1 MAMIQSTRFEALGCE
16 VRLAVLDGRL
26 PRAEQAA
33 RRVLATVDET
43 YSRFRP
49 DSELSRLN
57 GRPEEEVLV
66 SPLLANAIDVA
77 LRAAI
82 ETDGLV
88 DPTVGRAMRL
98 IGYDDDFARIRGRT
112 ERIVL
117 HLERVPG
124 WKAVRFDPQS
134 RCVRLRRGVELDF
147 GSTGKALASELA
159 AEAVMSESRARGVLV
174 SVGGDVAMAGEVPR
188 DGWDI
193 LIADDSRAQPEGA
206 GELIALHEGAIATSS
221 TSVRRWIRGDIELHH
236 IIDPRTGLSA
246 VTPWR
251 TVSVVADRCV
261 WANAAAT
268 AAIVLGDSAIGWLE
282 AHGLAARLVA
292 TDGTVAVNRG
302 WPLTA
307 GAAA

>member
-1 MAMIQSTRFEALGCE
+1 MIESTRFEALGCE
-16 VRLAVLDGRL
+16 VRLCVLDGRL
-26 PRAEQAA
+26 TRAEQAA
-33 RRVLATVDET
+33 RRVLAKIDET
-43 YSRFRP
+43 YSRFRV

-57 GRPEEEVLV
+57 ARPEEDVAV

-77 LRAAI
+77 LRAAT

-98 IGYDDDFARIRGRT
+98 IGYDDDFTRIRGRT

-117 HLERVPG
+117 HLEAVPG
-124 WKAVRFDPQS
+124 WKAVRFDAGT

-147 GSTGKALASELA
+147 GSTGKALASELT
-159 AEAVMSESRARGVLV
+159 AEAAITESGARGVLV
-174 SVGGDVAMAGEVPR
+174 SVGGDVAMAGAAPFE
-188 DGWDI
+188 GWDV
-193 LIADDSRAQPEGA
+193 LVATDSRELLDGP
-206 GELIALHEGAIATSS
+206 GEIVALRDGAIATSS
-221 TSVRRWIRGDIELHH
+221 TAVRRWSRAGVELHH

-268 AAIVLGDSAIGWLE
+268 AAIVLGDSAVDWLE
-282 AHGLAARLVA
+282 GRGLAARLVA
-292 TDGTVAVNRG
+292 NDGSVVVSRG
-302 WPLTA
+302 WPLAA